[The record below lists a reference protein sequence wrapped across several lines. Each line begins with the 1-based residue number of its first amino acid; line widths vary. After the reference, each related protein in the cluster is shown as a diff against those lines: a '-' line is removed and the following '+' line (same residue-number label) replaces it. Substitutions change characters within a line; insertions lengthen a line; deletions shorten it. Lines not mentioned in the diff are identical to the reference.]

1 VTRVYAVSNTHIDPV
16 WLWRLREGIWVVRN
30 TVRKVLEVVNRS
42 KAVFAMS
49 SAIMYEWLKE
59 IEPRLFDEVLSVVN
73 EGRWEIVGGWI
84 VEPDCNLP
92 CGESYV
98 RHALYGQMILEK
110 LTGRRAVVAYN
121 IDSFGHNA
129 MLPQILAKSGFKYYV
144 FMRPKEE
151 EMHLPLVFWWESPDG
166 SRILAYRVPY
176 SPVVFGDEL
185 RRHLDKMLKEYGREH
200 DLMLLLYGR
209 GDHGGGPSLEDV
221 KILEEVCRDYGVEVV
236 HSTIEEYFKELL
248 KSRKFFPVV
257 KGELQH
263 HARGCYSAYSEI
275 KALNRKTEHMLLA
288 AERVASICYSLFGE
302 KYPEEDLR
310 RAWKLLLF
318 SQFHDSLAGTCIPEA
333 YEDIRAVIYEALNK
347 AREIVDIYTQKISSK
362 INLEGSEVYLVVF
375 NLTPFNLK
383 YPVEVE
389 PAWTP
394 DKVLLLEDKA
404 VDYQFVETSAA
415 AGTTRAVF
423 VADLPSL
430 GYRVYRV
437 VLGESP
443 VKSEEAPKKLEIENE
458 FFKLKISEKTG
469 YIEYLYDKKH
479 GVQVFSQQAAVP
491 VVVKDESDT
500 WSHEVDAYT
509 EEEGCF
515 TLSSV
520 ELIENGPVRSRIRAM
535 YTYGESKL
543 IQDFILY
550 RNLDFIEVRVQVD
563 WREKHR
569 LLRLV
574 FPINVFNPVVTY
586 EISYG
591 TIVRESNGEEEPGQR
606 WIDVSGEV
614 ASLVEKRTYGVT
626 IINDSKYSYS
636 VKGPELR
643 LTVLRSPAYAHRAPH
658 EVRPGQK
665 YLDQGLHEFKYLIF
679 PHRGSWKEHCGKIFS
694 LSEAIVLEPIYVV
707 EVPHRGELDKVGS
720 FLKVSPEN
728 VVATVLKK
736 CEKSGE
742 LVVRFY
748 EVAGKETKATLK
760 LSNREYSVKID
771 PYEIK
776 TLKIDLKRGKVT
788 EVNLLEE

>member
-1 VTRVYAVSNTHIDPV
+1 VTKIYAVSNAHIDPV

-30 TVRKVLEVVNRS
+30 TVRRVLEVVKKS

-49 SAIMYEWLKE
+49 SAIIYEWLKE
-59 IEPRLFDEVLSVVN
+59 IEPKLLEEVLEAVK
-73 EGRWEIVGGWI
+73 EGKWEIVGGWI

-92 CGESYV
+92 CGESFV

-110 LTGRRAVVAYN
+110 LTGRKAVVAYN

-144 FMRPKEE
+144 FMRPQEE

-176 SPVVFGDEL
+176 SCVVFGDGF
-185 RRHLDKMLKEYGREH
+185 RRHLDRMLEDYGKEHE
-200 DLMLLLYGR
+200 LMLLLYGK
-209 GDHGGGPSLEDV
+209 GDHGGGPSIEDV
-221 KILEEVCRDYGVEVV
+221 KILEEVCRDYNVKVI
-236 HSTIEEYFKELL
+236 HSTIEEFFKELL
-248 KSRKFFPVV
+248 KSRKSFPVV

-275 KALNRKTEHMLLA
+275 KALNRKIEHMLLA
-288 AERVASICYSLFGE
+288 AERVVSICYSLFGE

-318 SQFHDSLAGTCIPEA
+318 CQFHDSLAGTCIPEA

-347 AREIVDIYTQKISSK
+347 AREIIDIYSQKISSR
-362 INLEGSEVYLVVF
+362 INLEGNGVYLVVF
-375 NLTPFNLK
+375 NLTPFDLK

-394 DKVLLLEDKA
+394 DRALLLEDKA

-423 VADLPSL
+423 VAELPSL
-430 GYRVYRV
+430 GYRVYRIV
-437 VLGESP
+437 PGETP
-443 VKSEEAPKKLEIENE
+443 VKSEKVPKELEIENE

-479 GVQVFSQQAAVP
+479 GVQVFSRQAAVP

-500 WSHEVDAYT
+500 WSHGIDAYT

-515 TLSSV
+515 TASSV
-520 ELIENGPVRSRIRAM
+520 ELIENGPVRSRIRAT

-550 RNLDFIEVRVQVD
+550 RDLDFIEVRVQVD
-563 WREKHR
+563 WREKHK

-574 FPINVFNPVVTY
+574 FPINVLNPVVTY
-586 EISYG
+586 EIPYG
-591 TIVRESNGEEEPGQR
+591 TIVREPNGEEEPGQR
-606 WIDVSGEV
+606 WIDVSGEA
-614 ASLVEKRTYGVT
+614 ASLVEKKTYGVT

-636 VKGPELR
+636 VKGSEIR
-643 LTVLRSPAYAHRAPH
+643 LTVLRSPAYAHHDPH

-679 PHRGSWKEHCGKIFS
+679 PHGGSWKEYCGKIFS
-694 LSEAIVLEPIYVV
+694 LSETIVLEPIYIV
-707 EVPHRGELDKVGS
+707 EVPHGGELGKVES
-720 FLKVSPEN
+720 FLKIHPEN

-742 LVVRFY
+742 LIVRVY

-760 LSNREYSVKID
+760 LFGREYDID
-771 PYEIK
+771 IGPYEIK
-776 TLKIDLKRGKVT
+776 TLKIDLKENKVT

>member
-1 VTRVYAVSNTHIDPV
+1 MTKIYAVSNAHIDPV

-30 TVRKVLEVVNRS
+30 TVRRVLEVVKKS

-49 SAIMYEWLKE
+49 SAIIYEWLKE
-59 IEPRLFDEVLSVVN
+59 IEPKLLEEVLEAVK
-73 EGRWEIVGGWI
+73 EGKWEIVGGWI

-92 CGESYV
+92 CGESFV

-110 LTGRRAVVAYN
+110 LTGRKAVVAYN

-144 FMRPKEE
+144 FMRPQEE

-176 SPVVFGDEL
+176 SCVVFGDGF
-185 RRHLDKMLKEYGREH
+185 RRHLDRMLEDYGKEHE
-200 DLMLLLYGR
+200 LMLLLYGK
-209 GDHGGGPSLEDV
+209 GDHGGGPSIEDV
-221 KILEEVCRDYGVEVV
+221 KILEEVCRDYNVKVI
-236 HSTIEEYFKELL
+236 HSTIEEFFKELL
-248 KSRKFFPVV
+248 KSRKSFPVV

-288 AERVASICYSLFGE
+288 AERVVSICYSLFGE

-318 SQFHDSLAGTCIPEA
+318 CQFHDSLAGTCIPEA

-347 AREIVDIYTQKISSK
+347 AREIIDIYSQKISSR
-362 INLEGSEVYLVVF
+362 INLEGNGVYLVVF
-375 NLTPFNLK
+375 NLTPFDLK

-394 DKVLLLEDKA
+394 DRALLLEDKA

-430 GYRVYRV
+430 GYRVYRIV
-437 VLGESP
+437 PGETP
-443 VKSEEAPKKLEIENE
+443 VKSEKVPKELEIENE

-479 GVQVFSQQAAVP
+479 GVQVFSRQAAVP

-500 WSHEVDAYT
+500 WSHGIDAYT

-515 TLSSV
+515 TASSV
-520 ELIENGPVRSRIRAM
+520 ELIENGPVRSRIRAT

-550 RNLDFIEVRVQVD
+550 RDLDFIEVRVQVD
-563 WREKHR
+563 WREKHK

-574 FPINVFNPVVTY
+574 FPINVLNPVVTY
-586 EISYG
+586 EIPYG
-591 TIVRESNGEEEPGQR
+591 TIVREPNGEEEPGQR
-606 WIDVSGEV
+606 WIDVSGEA
-614 ASLVEKRTYGVT
+614 ASLVEKKTYGVT

-636 VKGPELR
+636 VKGSEIR
-643 LTVLRSPAYAHRAPH
+643 LTVLRSPAYAHHDPH

-679 PHRGSWKEHCGKIFS
+679 PHRGSWKEYCGKIFS
-694 LSEAIVLEPIYVV
+694 LSESIVLEPIYIV
-707 EVPHRGELDKVGS
+707 EVPHGGELGKVES
-720 FLKVSPEN
+720 FLKIHPEN

-742 LVVRFY
+742 LIVRVY

-760 LSNREYSVKID
+760 LFGREYDID
-771 PYEIK
+771 IGPYEIK
-776 TLKIDLKRGKVT
+776 TLKIDLKENKVT

>member
-1 VTRVYAVSNTHIDPV
+1 MTKIYAVSNAHIDPV

-30 TVRKVLEVVNRS
+30 TVRRVLEVVKKS
-42 KAVFAMS
+42 KAVFILS

-59 IEPRLFDEVLSVVN
+59 IEPKLLEEVLEAVKA
-73 EGRWEIVGGWI
+73 EKWEIVGGWI

-92 CGESYV
+92 CGESFV

-110 LTGRRAVVAYN
+110 LMGRRAVVAYN

-144 FMRPKEE
+144 FMRPNEE

-176 SPVVFGDEL
+176 SCVVFGDGF
-185 RRHLDKMLKEYGREH
+185 RKHLNKMLEDYGKEHE
-200 DLMLLLYGR
+200 LMLFLYGK

-221 KILEEVCRDYGVEVV
+221 KILEEVCRDYNVEVV
-236 HSTIEEYFKELL
+236 HGTIEEFFKELL
-248 KSRKFFPVV
+248 KSRKSFPEV

-302 KYPEEDLR
+302 KYPKEDLR

-347 AREIVDIYTQKISSK
+347 AREIVDIYTQKISSR
-362 INLEGSEVYLVVF
+362 INLEGDEVYLVVF

-404 VDYQFVETSAA
+404 VDYQFIETSAA

-437 VLGESP
+437 VPGETP
-443 VKSEEAPKKLEIENE
+443 VKSEKVPKKLEIENE

-491 VVVKDESDT
+491 VIVKDESDT
-500 WSHEVDAYT
+500 WSHGVDAYT

-515 TLSSV
+515 TVSSV
-520 ELIENGPVRSRIRAM
+520 ELIENGPVRSRIRAT

-550 RNLDFIEVRVQVD
+550 RDLDFIEVRVQVD
-563 WREKHR
+563 WREKHK

-574 FPINVFNPVVTY
+574 FPVNVLNPVVTY
-586 EISYG
+586 EIPYG

-614 ASLVEKRTYGVT
+614 ASLVEKKTYGVT

-636 VKGPELR
+636 VKGSEIR
-643 LTVLRSPAYAHRAPH
+643 LTVLRSPAYAHRDPH
-658 EVRPGQK
+658 EVKPGQK

-679 PHRGSWKEHCGKIFS
+679 PHGGSWKEYCGKIFS
-694 LSEAIVLEPIYVV
+694 LSETIVLEPIYIV
-707 EVPHRGELDKVGS
+707 EVSHGGELGKVGS
-720 FLKVSPEN
+720 FLRIHPEN

-742 LVVRFY
+742 LIVRVY
-748 EVAGKETKATLK
+748 EVAGKETKATLR
-760 LSNREYSVKID
+760 LFDREYDID
-771 PYEIK
+771 IGPYEIK
-776 TLKIDLKRGKVT
+776 TLKIDLKGDKVT

>member
-1 VTRVYAVSNTHIDPV
+1 
-16 WLWRLREGIWVVRN
+16 
-30 TVRKVLEVVNRS
+30 VLEVVKKS

-49 SAIMYEWLKE
+49 SAIIYEWLKE
-59 IEPRLFDEVLSVVN
+59 IEPKLLEEVLEAVK
-73 EGRWEIVGGWI
+73 EGKWEIVGGWI

-92 CGESYV
+92 CGESFV

-110 LTGRRAVVAYN
+110 LTGRKAVVAYN

-144 FMRPKEE
+144 FMRPQEE

-176 SPVVFGDEL
+176 SCVVFGDGF
-185 RRHLDKMLKEYGREH
+185 RRHLDRMLEDYGKEHE
-200 DLMLLLYGR
+200 LMLLLYGK
-209 GDHGGGPSLEDV
+209 GDHGGGPSIEDV
-221 KILEEVCRDYGVEVV
+221 KILEEVCRDYNVKVI
-236 HSTIEEYFKELL
+236 HSTIEEFFKELL
-248 KSRKFFPVV
+248 KSRKSFPVV

-288 AERVASICYSLFGE
+288 AERVVSICYSLFGE

-318 SQFHDSLAGTCIPEA
+318 CQFHDSLAGTCIPEA

-347 AREIVDIYTQKISSK
+347 AREIIDIYSQKISSR
-362 INLEGSEVYLVVF
+362 INLEGNGVYLVVF
-375 NLTPFNLK
+375 NLTPFDLK

-394 DKVLLLEDKA
+394 DRALLLEDKA

-430 GYRVYRV
+430 GYRVYRIV
-437 VLGESP
+437 PGETP
-443 VKSEEAPKKLEIENE
+443 VKSEKVPKELEIENE

-479 GVQVFSQQAAVP
+479 GVQVFSRQAAVP

-500 WSHEVDAYT
+500 WSHGIDAYT

-515 TLSSV
+515 TASSV
-520 ELIENGPVRSRIRAM
+520 ELIENGPVRSRIRAT

-550 RNLDFIEVRVQVD
+550 RDLDFIEVRVQVD
-563 WREKHR
+563 WREKHK

-574 FPINVFNPVVTY
+574 FPINVLNPVVTY
-586 EISYG
+586 EIPYG
-591 TIVRESNGEEEPGQR
+591 TIVREPNGEEEPGQR
-606 WIDVSGEV
+606 WIDVSGEA
-614 ASLVEKRTYGVT
+614 ASLVEKKTYGVT

-636 VKGPELR
+636 VKGSEIR
-643 LTVLRSPAYAHRAPH
+643 LTVLRSPAYAHHDPH

-679 PHRGSWKEHCGKIFS
+679 PHGGSWKEYCGKIFS
-694 LSEAIVLEPIYVV
+694 LSETIVLEPIYIV
-707 EVPHRGELDKVGS
+707 EVPHGGELGKVES
-720 FLKVSPEN
+720 FLKIHPVN

-742 LVVRFY
+742 LIVRVY

-760 LSNREYSVKID
+760 LFGREYDID
-771 PYEIK
+771 IGPYEIK
-776 TLKIDLKRGKVT
+776 TLKIDLKENKVT

>member
-1 VTRVYAVSNTHIDPV
+1 
-16 WLWRLREGIWVVRN
+16 
-30 TVRKVLEVVNRS
+30 VLEVVKKS

-49 SAIMYEWLKE
+49 SAIIYEWLKE
-59 IEPRLFDEVLSVVN
+59 IEPKLLEEVLEAVK
-73 EGRWEIVGGWI
+73 EGKWEIVGGWI

-92 CGESYV
+92 CGESFV

-110 LTGRRAVVAYN
+110 LTGRKAVVAYN

-144 FMRPKEE
+144 FMRPQEE

-166 SRILAYRVPY
+166 SRILACRVPY
-176 SPVVFGDEL
+176 SCVVFGDGF
-185 RRHLDKMLKEYGREH
+185 RRHLDRMLEDYGKEHE
-200 DLMLLLYGR
+200 LMLLLYGK
-209 GDHGGGPSLEDV
+209 GDHGGGPSIEDV
-221 KILEEVCRDYGVEVV
+221 KILEEVCRDYNVKVI
-236 HSTIEEYFKELL
+236 HSTIEEFFKELL
-248 KSRKFFPVV
+248 KSRKSFPVV

-275 KALNRKTEHMLLA
+275 KALNRKIEHMLLA
-288 AERVASICYSLFGE
+288 AERVVSICYSLFGE

-318 SQFHDSLAGTCIPEA
+318 CQFHDSLAGTCIPEA

-347 AREIVDIYTQKISSK
+347 AREIIDIYSQKISSR
-362 INLEGSEVYLVVF
+362 INLEGNGVYLVVF
-375 NLTPFNLK
+375 NLTPFDLK

-394 DKVLLLEDKA
+394 DRALLLEDKA

-423 VADLPSL
+423 VAELPSL
-430 GYRVYRV
+430 GYRVYRIV
-437 VLGESP
+437 PGETP
-443 VKSEEAPKKLEIENE
+443 VKSEKVPKELEIENE

-479 GVQVFSQQAAVP
+479 GVQVFSRQAAVP

-500 WSHEVDAYT
+500 WSHGIDAYT

-515 TLSSV
+515 TASSV
-520 ELIENGPVRSRIRAM
+520 ELIENGPVRSRIRAT

-550 RNLDFIEVRVQVD
+550 RDLDFIEVRVQVD
-563 WREKHR
+563 WREKHK

-574 FPINVFNPVVTY
+574 FPINVLNPVVTY
-586 EISYG
+586 EIPYG
-591 TIVRESNGEEEPGQR
+591 TIVREPNGEEEPGQR
-606 WIDVSGEV
+606 WIDVSGEA
-614 ASLVEKRTYGVT
+614 ASLVEKKTYGVT

-636 VKGPELR
+636 VKGSEIR
-643 LTVLRSPAYAHRAPH
+643 LTVLRSPAYAHHDPH

-679 PHRGSWKEHCGKIFS
+679 PHGGSWKEYCGKIFS
-694 LSEAIVLEPIYVV
+694 LSETIVLEPIYIV
-707 EVPHRGELDKVGS
+707 EVPHGGELGKVES
-720 FLKVSPEN
+720 FLKIHPEN

-742 LVVRFY
+742 LIVRVY

-760 LSNREYSVKID
+760 LFGREYDID
-771 PYEIK
+771 IGPYEIK
-776 TLKIDLKRGKVT
+776 TLKIDLKENKVT